1 MGKRKYHQ
9 IEKSEEKPVCNE
21 AESEKEGEDFSKR
34 EKSKSRERQGHI
46 SKKRR
51 KLQDDNN
58 NEKMIIKNQRP
69 DIKILNEK
77 RRSKM
82 VSALKSIKSKLKS
95 PKIEK
100 EEHEKR
106 KITEDILNDLTF
118 EEGYTDSEG
127 SNCNQIQTSDS
138 PQYLLD
144 YFDEVQELGDGNSLF
159 RALARGAFDNNE
171 RYDELHDAI
180 WDFILARRNTF
191 SSFVENEDV
200 EAYIQSIRKDGE
212 YGGEMK

>member
-9 IEKSEEKPVCNE
+9 IEKSEEKLVCNE
-21 AESEKEGEDFSKR
+21 AESKKEGEDFSKK

-46 SKKRR
+46 YQRKRR
-51 KLQDDNN
+51 KLHDDNS
-58 NEKMIIKNQRP
+58 NEKMITKNQMP

-100 EEHEKR
+100 EEHAKR

-127 SNCNQIQTSDS
+127 IRLQSNSNIWLPSVLTGLFWWDTGIGRRK
-138 PQYLLD
+138 LL
-144 YFDEVQELGDGNSLF
+144 V
-159 RALARGAFDNNE
+159 
-171 RYDELHDAI
+171 
-180 WDFILARRNTF
+180 
-191 SSFVENEDV
+191 
-200 EAYIQSIRKDGE
+200 
-212 YGGEMK
+212 